1 MDHSYM
7 DHSGMGHGH
16 GGMADM
22 CNMNMLFTWDTTN
35 LCIVFKWWH
44 VRSTTSLLISLV
56 AVVALTAGYEAI
68 RSASRRYEQSVA
80 KKTNEAP
87 RRNAVAVSQNAHVMK
102 AAIYAVQTFY
112 AFMLMLLFMTY
123 NGWVMLAVGVG
134 SFVGYL
140 VFGNSTSATKDGACH

>member
-1 MDHSYM
+1 MDHSHM
-7 DHSGMGHGH
+7 DHSVMGHGH

-68 RSASRRYEQSVA
+68 RSASRKYEQSVA

-87 RRNAVAVSQNAHVMK
+87 TGSGSVTERTPFLWTGRNAVAVSQNAHVMK

-112 AFMLMLLFMTY
+112 AFMLM
-123 NGWVMLAVGVG
+123 
-134 SFVGYL
+134 
-140 VFGNSTSATKDGACH
+140 